1 MAVCVTV
8 WEDFSSNLSIFRQ
21 AILLYIFPWVVGS
34 AESKKDTN
42 IARPS
47 RILEVMIRYIET
59 SYSARCG
66 T

>member
-34 AESKKDTN
+34 AECKKRHEN
-42 IARPS
+42 RAP
-47 RILEVMIRYIET
+47 
-59 SYSARCG
+59 
-66 T
+66 